1 MDETDREILD
11 NLKKDGRRSFTGI
24 ADELDVSEGT
34 VRRRVQE
41 MKDKGVI
48 ERFTVELGSSGAKA
62 IVMIKLSTE
71 SGINDV
77 IQQFSGDMEINEVT
91 GEYDLVVEF
100 EREDTER
107 INRVL
112 DSIRGIDGV
121 EETKTYTVLKQ
132 RKL

>member
-1 MDETDREILD
+1 MDETDRKILD

-41 MKDKGVI
+41 MKNRGVI
-48 ERFTVELGSSGAKA
+48 ERFTVELGSGGAKA

-71 SGINDV
+71 SGIDDV

-100 EREDTER
+100 EREDNER
-107 INRVL
+107 INRAL
-112 DSIRGIDGV
+112 DSIREIDGV

>member
-1 MDETDREILD
+1 MDETDRKILD
-11 NLKKDGRRSFTGI
+11 NLKKDGRRSFTDI

-41 MKDKGVI
+41 MKDRDVI
-48 ERFTVELGSSGAKA
+48 ERFTVEPGSSGAKA

-71 SGINDV
+71 SGIDDV
-77 IQQFSGDMEINEVT
+77 IQQFSGNMEINEVT
-91 GEYDLVVEF
+91 GEYELILEF
-100 EREDTER
+100 ERQDNES
-107 INRVL
+107 INNVL
-112 DSIRGIDGV
+112 DSIRGIEAV

>member
-41 MKDKGVI
+41 MKNRDVI
-48 ERFTVELGSSGAKA
+48 EGFTVELGSRGAKA
-62 IVMIKLSTE
+62 IVMIKISTE
-71 SGINDV
+71 SRIDDV
-77 IQQFSGDMEINEVT
+77 IQQFSGNMEINEVT

-100 EREDTER
+100 EREDNER
-107 INRVL
+107 INSVL
-112 DSIRGIDGV
+112 DTIRGIDGV

>member
-1 MDETDREILD
+1 MDETDRKILD

-48 ERFTVELGSSGAKA
+48 ESFTVELGSSGAKA
-62 IVMIKLSTE
+62 IVMIELSTE
-71 SGINDV
+71 SGIDDV
-77 IQQFSGDMEINEVT
+77 IQQFSGNMEINEVA
-91 GEYDLVVEF
+91 GEYDLIVEF